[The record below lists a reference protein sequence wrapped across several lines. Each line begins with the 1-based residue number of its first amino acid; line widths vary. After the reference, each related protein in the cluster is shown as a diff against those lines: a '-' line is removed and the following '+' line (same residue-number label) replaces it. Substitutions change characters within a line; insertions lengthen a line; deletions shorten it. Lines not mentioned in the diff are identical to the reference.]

1 MDEQQSEE
9 RAFYLFYLRVQLN
22 YSNWDISRTRENE
35 EEKLEIAFP
44 FLNASSFFC
53 KEKKNEAISQIYSC
67 SNFSKSYIIL
77 ETDEGKWRRSR
88 LNDTDG
94 IFMR

>member
-35 EEKLEIAFP
+35 EETLEIAFP

-53 KEKKNEAISQIYSC
+53 KEKKNEAISQIHSC

-77 ETDEGKWRRSR
+77 DEGKRRRSR